1 MGKVDFSIGD
11 FDTRI
16 CLYRQETTRTEAGAV
31 VKDFVED
38 KEVFACISPKTLD
51 ETAGGEQIR
60 VIEVLEITTYLL
72 PAMNNAWRV
81 GIGED
86 TYEVISVEPVKRRF
100 MKVVIKRL

>member
-1 MGKVDFSIGD
+1 MGKIDFSIGD

-16 CLYRQETTRTEAGAV
+16 CLYRQETTRTEVGAV
-31 VKDFVED
+31 VKDFV
-38 KEVFACISPKTLD
+38 KVREVFACVSPKTLD

-72 PAMNNAWRV
+72 PMMNNAWRV

-86 TYEVISVEPVKRRF
+86 IYEVISVEPVKRRF
-100 MKVVIKRL
+100 MKVIIKRL